1 MWLAIV
7 AMIMMFAAFT
17 SAYVV
22 KKADFRYWVD
32 VPFPQM
38 FTFSTITILLS
49 SVFMHLSLV
58 TFRRNQVSLHR
69 LFMLLTLVAGTS
81 FLAMQIMGWQELY
94 DNGIKLNG
102 NVAGSFLYVIS
113 GAHFLHVAGGV
124 IGLLVFSVFAFTR
137 FRNPVDTLVE
147 NIHPYKQIGLELM
160 ATYWHFVDVLWLYLF
175 FFLQYS

>member
-1 MWLAIV
+1 MSQSISHKRFIIHPYKFNMWLAIV

-32 VPFPQM
+32 VPFLKCSL
-38 FTFSTITILLS
+38 FSTITILLS

-102 NVAGSFLYVIS
+102 NV
-113 GAHFLHVAGGV
+113 GV
-124 IGLLVFSVFAFTR
+124 I
-137 FRNPVDTLVE
+137 PVCYIRSPFPACGRWCDRTAGFLCICV
-147 NIHPYKQIGLELM
+147 HPIQESG
-160 ATYWHFVDVLWLYLF
+160 
-175 FFLQYS
+175 